1 MGYAGIAG
9 WNQRQE
15 KNDILVSQRCEPDK
29 NVSLEKNHVCKKPMN
44 FRAQRLNF
52 DTLV

>member
-1 MGYAGIAG
+1 MLGLLVET
-9 WNQRQE
+9 RDKK